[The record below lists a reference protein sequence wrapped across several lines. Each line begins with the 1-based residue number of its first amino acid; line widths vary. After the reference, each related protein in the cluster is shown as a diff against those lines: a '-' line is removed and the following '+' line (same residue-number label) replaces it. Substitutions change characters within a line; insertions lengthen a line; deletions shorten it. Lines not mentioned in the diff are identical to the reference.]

1 MAPRGGC
8 GALRGG
14 SPRIQPR
21 AVNPPV
27 STLDP
32 RSRVAGVSDPT
43 YCPAMGTYV
52 RSVDPT
58 EPLVKVAVYMY
69 AKERQQV
76 REQAS
81 HRGMAMS
88 EYVKW
93 LIDQDRRGVF
103 GSRR

>member
-1 MAPRGGC
+1 M
-8 GALRGG
+8 
-14 SPRIQPR
+14 
-21 AVNPPV
+21 
-27 STLDP
+27 
-32 RSRVAGVSDPT
+32 
-43 YCPAMGTYV
+43 

-69 AKERQQV
+69 ATERQQV

-81 HRGMAMS
+81 RRGMAMS

-93 LIDQDRRGVF
+93 LIDQDRRGTF